1 MPHAASPPASDSRWT
16 VPCGRRPLPVAV
28 LVAFAA
34 VSGFAAPPPQAPY
47 DCRFTEEAITIDG
60 RTDEPAW
67 QAAVLIDRF
76 TLPWLAPHD
85 PPAMKATRAR
95 LLWNREH
102 LYVAADMD
110 DGDLYADVKE
120 HDGNTWTNDV
130 FEIFLKPA
138 LEKPGYYEFHVTPNN
153 TRFDLFLP
161 RRGHVERFR
170 REREFHVTSAVTVR
184 GTLNRWDDRDEG
196 WTVEMRIPWADLM
209 PTGGRPEPG
218 DEWRFALCRYDF
230 DVASEKPE
238 LSTAAPLNSLPYPNF
253 HHFEDY
259 APIRFSGPD
268 AKVGGRP
275 FGIPRYVPVTTSR
288 VVGAPDPPPPYTVE
302 SVWPSGVMDAAIVV
316 AAQPGTDLLLV
327 ATEPSWGLPSQ
338 ILRVKNCP
346 APFEPETLIGVDNP
360 ERQVGTVHY
369 SITFHPEF
377 ATNGHVFI
385 GSNGPR
391 RLGDT
396 DPRIG
401 QPGVADRMTRI
412 TRYRIDPRP
421 PYAFHAGSARVIIEW
436 DSNGHDGGDMAFG
449 RDGMLYVTSGDGTSD
464 SDADLAGQDLT
475 RLRAKVLRIDVDHP
489 EAEHKPEGQ
498 AYLVPEDNPF
508 VARPD
513 ARPETWAYGLRNP
526 WRITCDRETGQI
538 WVGNNGQDLWEQV
551 YLLER
556 GANYGWSL
564 VEGSHPFAR
573 DRTPGPDPITKP
585 TFEHSH
591 AEARSL
597 TGGVVYHGDAFPELH
612 GCYLYGDY
620 LTGRIWAARHDGRQV
635 IRHELIADTMLQ
647 ITSFCVSARG
657 EILVSDHQ
665 AEQKGGIFRLTRRPP
680 ASVEMRPFP
689 RRLSESGLF
698 ASVAGHA
705 MAPGVVPYGVNSPLW
720 SDGTHK
726 ARFVALPSRADGAG
740 NVVPDPIDVTNEN
753 GWRFPDGTV
762 LVKSFA
768 IDREEGNPATRR
780 WIETRFMLK
789 EAGEW
794 AGYSYE
800 WNAEQTD
807 AVLVEAAGKD
817 HAFEIRTADLAIH
830 PDGLKTLEWH
840 YPSRT
845 ECMVCHSRASNFVL
859 GLCTVQLNRDFDYA
873 AVLGAGHATDNQ
885 LRAFEHLGMLRSN
898 WWGEAAAAFKAQL
911 PPGPEGETQPE
922 KDRRMKEAIARWIAP
937 LDGNDKAIASRRSAL
952 LTKAPAATNRLV
964 DPLDATHDLASRA
977 RSYLHSNCS
986 SCHQQ
991 SGGGNAMF
999 SLLYRAAYRER
1010 DLAELKL
1017 IDERPMHHTFGLA
1030 DARIIASGDP
1040 DRSVLF
1046 ARISRRGP
1054 GQMPQLA
1061 TTVVDEAGLAV
1072 VRAWIESLE
1081 APPPIDAVGQA
1092 R

>member
-1 MPHAASPPASDSRWT
+1 MEGFFRPACSYGVMLVVLMSAAAGT
-16 VPCGRRPLPVAV
+16 
-28 LVAFAA
+28 
-34 VSGFAAPPPQAPY
+34 AAPPAALY
-47 DCRFTEEAITIDG
+47 ECRFTEQQITIDG
-60 RTDEPAW
+60 RLDEPAW
-67 QAAVLIDRF
+67 QDAVLIDRF
-76 TLPWLAPHD
+76 SLPWIAPYD
-85 PPAMKATRAR
+85 PPATKATRAR
-95 LLWNREH
+95 LLWDREH

-110 DGDLYADVKE
+110 DGDLYADVEK

-130 FEIFLKPA
+130 FEVFLKPSV
-138 LEKPGYYEFHVTPNN
+138 EKSGHYEFHVTPNN

-170 REREFHVTSAVTVR
+170 REREFHITSAVTVR
-184 GTLNRWDDRDEG
+184 GTLDRWDDRDEG

-230 DVASEKPE
+230 DVEREKPE
-238 LSTAAPLNSLPYPNF
+238 LSTAAPLKSLSHPDF

-259 APIRFSGPD
+259 APIRFSGPRE
-268 AKVGGRP
+268 KLGGKP
-275 FGIPRYVPVTTSR
+275 YGIPRYVPVTTNK
-288 VVGAPDPPPPYTVE
+288 VVGAPDPPPPYIVE
-302 SVWPSGVMDAAIVV
+302 NVYPGAVMDAAIVV
-316 AAQPGTDLLLV
+316 AAQPGSDLLLV
-327 ATEPSWGLPSQ
+327 ATEPSWSLPSQ
-338 ILRVKNCP
+338 ILRMRDGP

-360 ERQVGTVHY
+360 ERQYGTVHY

-391 RLGDT
+391 RPGDS

-412 TRYRIDPRP
+412 TQYRIDPRP
-421 PYAFHAGSARVIIEW
+421 PYTFHADSARLIIEW

-449 RDGMLYVTSGDGTSD
+449 PDGMLYVTSGDGSSD

-489 EAEHKPEGQ
+489 DAENRPEGQ
-498 AYLVPEDNPF
+498 AYLVPADNPF
-508 VARPD
+508 VGQPD
-513 ARPETWAYGLRNP
+513 VRPETWAYGLRNP
-526 WRITCDRETGQI
+526 WRITCDRTTGQI

-564 VEGSHPFAR
+564 VEGSHPFAT

-597 TGGVVYHGDAFPELH
+597 TGGVVYHGDAFPELR
-612 GCYLYGDY
+612 GCFLYGDY
-620 LTGRIWAARHDGRQV
+620 STGRIWAARHDGRRV
-635 IRHELIADTMLQ
+635 LRHELIADTMLQ
-647 ITSFCVSARG
+647 ITSFCVSDRG
-657 EILVSDHQ
+657 DILLSDHQ
-665 AEQKGGIFRLTRRPP
+665 AEQKGGIYRLARRPP
-680 ASVEMRPFP
+680 ASADMRPFP

-705 MAPGVVPYGVNSPLW
+705 LAPGVIPYGVNSPHW

-726 ARFVALPSRADGAG
+726 PRFLAMPSRADEAG
-740 NVVPDPIDVTNEN
+740 NVVPDPIDVTSEN

-768 IDREEGNPATRR
+768 IDRDEGNPATRH

-817 HAFEIRTADLAIH
+817 HTFEIRTADLAAH
-830 PDGLKTLEWH
+830 PDGVKTFQWR
-840 YPSRT
+840 YPSRV

-873 AVLGAGHATDNQ
+873 AVLGARHATDNQ
-885 LRAFEHLGMLRSN
+885 LRALEHLGMLRSN
-898 WWGEAAAAFKAQL
+898 WWADTVGAVGDHL
-911 PPGPEGETQPE
+911 PPGPEDETRPE
-922 KDRRMKEAIARWIAP
+922 KSRRVKEAIARWIAP
-937 LDGNDKAIASRRSAL
+937 LDANDKTIPSQRSAL

-986 SCHQQ
+986 SCHQT

-999 SLLYRAAYRER
+999 NLLYRSAFGER
-1010 DLAELKL
+1010 DLFKQRL
-1017 IDERPMHHTFGLA
+1017 IDEQPMHHTFGLP

-1040 DRSVLF
+1040 SRSVLF
-1046 ARISRRGP
+1046 SRISRRGP

-1061 TTVVDEAGLAV
+1061 TNVVDEQGLAV

-1081 APPPIDAVGQA
+1081 APPRKDAAGQA
-1092 R
+1092 TRAR